1 MCPVGICF
9 TSQTG
14 WWFQTCFIFHNI
26 WDNPSHWLI
35 LFKMVIAPPTSEDKY
50 FLVIPNIFL
59 WCEKLGDKT
68 LGPVQWLDDDRE
80 NRGTFHDGPTGT
92 ALSGLQWLDC
102 AHERSPVYQR
112 SGYFKW
118 PEDMLEIRGVTSPN
132 DIYHSFFLV
141 NSISWTIPKVLT
153 RKIGGLL
160 LNWLNST
167 FVDYWV
173 SYHQPRRNHLF

>member
-1 MCPVGICF
+1 LGVPQFQAHPNIILLA
-9 TSQTG
+9 G
-14 WWFQTCFIFHNI
+14 WWFQSFFIFYNIWI

-92 ALSGLQWLDC
+92 AKRIAMIGLRPWKIPSLQVPGTSND
-102 AHERSPVYQR
+102 QR
-112 SGYFKW
+112 ICLK
-118 PEDMLEIRGVTSPN
+118 
-132 DIYHSFFLV
+132 
-141 NSISWTIPKVLT
+141 
-153 RKIGGLL
+153 
-160 LNWLNST
+160 
-167 FVDYWV
+167 
-173 SYHQPRRNHLF
+173 